1 MRIIAIGLGGA
12 GCRIVDS
19 LYATDRKSSK
29 IACIQALAVDVDET
43 TLTQLKGMP
52 DSAKLFFETFDPENP
67 NTPGGTGP
75 TATIDIAEI
84 ISRVNNFESSETD
97 AIFICCGLG
106 GSMADIVPHIITG
119 LRSSL
124 VEPIFGLVT
133 LPCLA
138 EGERRSAK
146 AADDIDILSPLLDGM
161 ILFDNETWYKK
172 TKERAAKHVKKEKGI
187 AQMLGFGKEE
197 PEISP
202 ELATYRLLNEG
213 IVRRISLILKAGE
226 FRADG
231 GIDLA
236 EVVLDSGEVL
246 NTMKGMG
253 FITIGY
259 AVERLPSNPLAF
271 LSYLKPAGIFNE
283 ESKKRASRIVEL
295 AKQAIYHEISTP
307 CDMTSAHKA
316 LVLVAGPSHELS
328 MQGFMTVRKW
338 IDRSIRGLETRSGDY
353 PVMNTKNVAIIIML
367 TGLENIPRVN
377 EIREIREQGRSG
389 QYRGMAGGTDRP
401 SLPGEDLQSLRDDM
415 IVLPKRMQKEDVPA
429 RASFTD
435 APVRQVSLPDENRER
450 AETVPAQVSRHPPR
464 VPVPATPQVRPPDAG
479 MPPMH
484 PREHAGVQPASAG
497 SPGVQHR
504 HAAPG
509 SQDSPAGQKPSPR
522 PVQQPVQQ
530 PMQQPVARR
539 PAPVASS
546 PAPGLSGMHTNE
558 VARQKIEQELHRQ
571 RKMVITA
578 SQAKPNE
585 VVAKPPAPPSRIIRQ
600 RPDPQPSASPA
611 GMEERM
617 EAPLVQKKTVIV
629 RKKSPVPEQEEPVL
643 TEEPVPEVP
652 VIIRRSSAHLRVETV
667 RPEPAQDVPDAEDDV
682 AEPVV
687 PTYPEDS
694 EPEERTIAV
703 KEPAFRAKD
712 AIFSGKKVPEATPI
726 KARDASLIHTN
737 LKQKKSGDG
746 VRDEE
751 PYDATADPED
761 SAHNRQQGK
770 RGKKRDDLSWI

>member
-19 LYATDRKSSK
+19 LYATDRRSSK

-43 TLTQLKGMP
+43 TLVQLKGMP
-52 DSAKLFFETFDPENP
+52 ASAKLFFDSFDPGNP
-67 NTPGGTGP
+67 GTPGGPGP

-84 ISRVNNFESSETD
+84 IARINNFESAEND
-97 AIFICCGLG
+97 AIFICCGLS
-106 GSMADIVPHIITG
+106 GSMVDIVPHIVAG
-119 LRSSL
+119 LRSSV

-138 EGERRSAK
+138 EGERKSGK

-172 TKERAAKHVKKEKGI
+172 TREKAARLPKKEKGF

-197 PEISP
+197 PELSP
-202 ELATYRLLNEG
+202 ELATYQLLNEA

-259 AVERLPSNPLAF
+259 AVDQLPSNPLSF
-271 LSYLKPAGIFNE
+271 LSHFKPAGIFDE
-283 ESKKRASRIVEL
+283 ENKKKAARIVEL

-377 EIREIREQGRSG
+377 EIREIRAQSRSYHG
-389 QYRGMAGGTDRP
+389 ATAGTARTSVPADDP
-401 SLPGEDLQSLRDDM
+401 ESLRDDM
-415 IVLPKRMQKEDVPA
+415 IVLPKRMQKDTLVSRAPPA
-429 RASFTD
+429 D
-435 APVRQVSLPDENRER
+435 APVSPVSPPREHRER
-450 AETVPAQVSRHPPR
+450 AAAPAPSPEPRHPPR
-464 VPVPATPQVRPPDAG
+464 VPVPETPAYHQPEQPPAQHTADAERPASPRHHPVATRSQESLGGQRPAP
-479 MPPMH
+479 
-484 PREHAGVQPASAG
+484 QPA
-497 SPGVQHR
+497 
-504 HAAPG
+504 
-509 SQDSPAGQKPSPR
+509 
-522 PVQQPVQQ
+522 QQPA
-530 PMQQPVARR
+530 ARR
-539 PAPVASS
+539 PAPAAST
-546 PAPGLSGMHTNE
+546 PPPVTGMHTNE
-558 VARQKIEQELHRQ
+558 LARQKIEQELHRQ
-571 RKMVITA
+571 RKMVVSA
-578 SQAKPNE
+578 SPVKPDP
-585 VVAKPPAPPSRIIRQ
+585 VTAKPPVPPTTRIIRQ
-600 RPDPQPSASPA
+600 KPVAHPVASPGPA
-611 GMEERM
+611 EDATDEP
-617 EAPLVQKKTVIV
+617 AVQKKTVIV
-629 RKKSPVPEQEEPVL
+629 RKKSPVPEKEELPR
-643 TEEPVPEVP
+643 TEPEPEVP
-652 VIIRRSSAHLRVETV
+652 VTGDETAIA
-667 RPEPAQDVPDAEDDV
+667 PEVPASPSV
-682 AEPVV
+682 A
-687 PTYPEDS
+687 
-694 EPEERTIAV
+694 EERTIDV

-712 AIFSGKKVPEATPI
+712 TVFSGKNIPEATTI
-726 KARDASLIHTN
+726 RARDSSLLHTN
-737 LKQKKSGDG
+737 LKPKKTA
-746 VRDEE
+746 E
-751 PYDATADPED
+751 PAQNED
-761 SAHNRQQGK
+761 LFEPAAETTEDTHKSRQQGK
-770 RGKKRDDLSWI
+770 KGKKPGDLSWI